1 MRAWPIKSARTRR
14 SKLDAS
20 QASVEATAFPLE
32 WRSVPFEQWQS
43 GIPDDADAGHDDAV
57 VRGHHHDESGVATTV
72 GDTEGFEAGWTAV
85 LCTSV
90 SSLHVCGASG

>member
-1 MRAWPIKSARTRR
+1 MRAWPIISARTRR

-20 QASVEATAFPLE
+20 QASVDATAFPLE
-32 WRSVPFEQWQS
+32 WRSVPFEQWQP
-43 GIPDDADAGHDDAV
+43 GIPDADAGHDAV
-57 VRGHHHDESGVATTV
+57 VRGGHQDDESGVATTV
-72 GDTEGFEAGWTAV
+72 GDAEEGFEAGWTGV